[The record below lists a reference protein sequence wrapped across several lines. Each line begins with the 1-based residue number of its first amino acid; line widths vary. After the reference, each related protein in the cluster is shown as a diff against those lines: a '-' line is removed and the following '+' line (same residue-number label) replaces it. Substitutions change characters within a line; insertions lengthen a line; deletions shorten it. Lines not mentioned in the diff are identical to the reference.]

1 MIIGDSL
8 HSDIQGGQQAKIQTV
23 WLNPTSAPATPTIQP
38 NYTIQQ
44 LDELLPIL
52 GIKERGT
59 KITLDFCSTLKT
71 DKRREQNQLLR
82 K

>member
-8 HSDIQGGQQAKIQTV
+8 HSDIQGYQQAKIQTV

-44 LDELLPIL
+44 LDELLPIKKQHFL
-52 GIKERGT
+52 YRKCCFNLNVTVSEPY
-59 KITLDFCSTLKT
+59 LLKAS
-71 DKRREQNQLLR
+71 RFP
-82 K
+82 

>member
-52 GIKERGT
+52 
-59 KITLDFCSTLKT
+59 KT
-71 DKRREQNQLLR
+71 TFPVQEMLFLT
-82 K
+82 

>member
-1 MIIGDSL
+1 MLFRSREKTMIIGDSL

-52 GIKERGT
+52 GH
-59 KITLDFCSTLKT
+59 
-71 DKRREQNQLLR
+71 
-82 K
+82 

>member
-1 MIIGDSL
+1 MFLNGFLILVEKTMIIGDSL

-44 LDELLPIL
+44 LDELLPL
-52 GIKERGT
+52 KIKQHF
-59 KITLDFCSTLKT
+59 LY
-71 DKRREQNQLLR
+71 R
-82 K
+82 KCCFLT

>member
-8 HSDIQGGQQAKIQTV
+8 HSDIQGGQQAKNSNCLAQSD
-23 WLNPTSAPATPTIQP
+23 LRSKATPTIQP

-52 GIKERGT
+52 EH
-59 KITLDFCSTLKT
+59 
-71 DKRREQNQLLR
+71 
-82 K
+82 